1 MQREEAEHE
10 AERRN
15 REDPQRERFEFYAF
29 DQSAGLAPDA
39 WDVAA
44 RLHQGPAAPATAA
57 ATAALEESA
66 PAPVLPEEP
75 AVEPREPAVFHEEP
89 AIVDEPEPFHPK
101 RQPFEEDVR
110 PWEEGPP
117 GRVATWRA
125 GRRER
130 RERDKEEGRA
140 GPLVRAIGAAVM
152 VTGLLWMA
160 MVVALAVFLQPDDA
174 LSFGVYLGA
183 AVLGLL
189 AIGLGVAIRRS

>member
-1 MQREEAEHE
+1 MEREEAQHE

-39 WDVAA
+39 WEVAA

-57 ATAALEESA
+57 ATAALEEAA
-66 PAPVLPEEP
+66 PAPVLHEEP
-75 AVEPREPAVFHEEP
+75 AAAPDAPPVFHEEP
-89 AIVDEPEPFHPK
+89 HVVEEPEPFHPE
-101 RQPFEEDVR
+101 PLPHEGDLR
-110 PWEEGPP
+110 PWEEPPP

-140 GPLVRAIGAAVM
+140 GPFVRAIGAAVM
-152 VTGLLWMA
+152 VTGLVWMA
-160 MVVALAVFLQPDDA
+160 MVVALAVFLKPDDA
-174 LSFGVYLGA
+174 LSLGVYLGG